1 MIYGNSSDPV
11 LIKKISLRIWTLR
24 DELEAV
30 IKERI
35 SEGQE
40 RPPLEDLMKEYK
52 SKGSISSLHQDDSA
66 GVKDASELDD
76 FGEDEM
82 ARAIAEAEAAEKG
95 EAETSEEETPSEEAN
110 QEESDADAMAR
121 EMLGDQAATQEAEAL
136 PDNVVA
142 LEVGLESNEGRNV
155 VKQRIPSIPE
165 EKISVGKAIL
175 SEIYMD
181 QMYFF
186 SSKPFLTG
194 QSIVLDFLVPRRFVM
209 NADVTFC
216 RTYNMKSRI
225 ISKNRLSYRVGIKFT
240 YLKEGERTILREFTR
255 SIEPD
260 VETVVAAKEET
271 KEEKSSGGDDFDIF
285 DDLDD

>member
-1 MIYGNSSDPV
+1 
-11 LIKKISLRIWTLR
+11 
-24 DELEAV
+24 
-30 IKERI
+30 
-35 SEGQE
+35 
-40 RPPLEDLMKEYK
+40 MKEYK
-52 SKGSISSLHQDDSA
+52 SKGSISALHDSDD
-66 GVKDASELDD
+66 GGDVKDASELDD

-82 ARAIAEAEAAEKG
+82 AKAIAEAEAAEAADATP
-95 EAETSEEETPSEEAN
+95 EAELESSDEEESVSAE
-110 QEESDADAMAR
+110 EESDADAMAR
-121 EMLGDQAATQEAEAL
+121 EMLGDQAAVEAEEQAPIL
-136 PDNVVA
+136 NNVVP
-142 LEVGLESNEGRNV
+142 LEVGLESNQGRNL
-155 VKQRIPSIPE
+155 VKQRLPSIPE
-165 EKISVGKAIL
+165 ERISVGKAIL
-175 SEIYMD
+175 AEIYMD
-181 QMYFF
+181 QMFFF

-194 QSIVLDFLVPRRFVM
+194 QSIVLDFLVPRRFLM

-260 VETVVAAKEET
+260 VETVVAAKEVA